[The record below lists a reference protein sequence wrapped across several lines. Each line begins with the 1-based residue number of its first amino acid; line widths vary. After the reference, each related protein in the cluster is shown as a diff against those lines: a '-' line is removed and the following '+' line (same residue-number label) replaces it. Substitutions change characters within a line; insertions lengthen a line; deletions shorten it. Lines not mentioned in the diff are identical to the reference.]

1 MPIRPAHPWRQKRV
15 GRGQPPARQYLC
27 RPFNSLPCPQV
38 SSGMVRHLLEKRSEL
53 HPFRHLRACALC
65 TRPRKASGDGV
76 VQRALSC
83 AYQSLHE
90 QRASVRG
97 HEARGRRGGHCAV
110 CRCERREE
118 C

>member
-1 MPIRPAHPWRQKRV
+1 MVGQISTSVNGFQTLSGGTRGSVKTERVWQMPLKFPAT
-15 GRGQPPARQYLC
+15 PA
-27 RPFNSLPCPQV
+27 
-38 SSGMVRHLLEKRSEL
+38 E
-53 HPFRHLRACALC
+53 CALC

-83 AYQSLHE
+83 AYQGLHE
-90 QRASVRG
+90 QRASVRWG
-97 HEARGRRGGHCAV
+97 EARGRRGGHGAV